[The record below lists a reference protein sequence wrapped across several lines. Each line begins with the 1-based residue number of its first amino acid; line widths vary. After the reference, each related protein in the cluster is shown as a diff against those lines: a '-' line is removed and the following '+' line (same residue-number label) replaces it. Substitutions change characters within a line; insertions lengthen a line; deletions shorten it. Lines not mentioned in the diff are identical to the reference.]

1 MKKKLLFITVILVLI
16 VGWILLK
23 QDFKKSPP
31 TLYYNANIITVNNK
45 QPTANAMLVVD
56 GIVQE
61 IGDLKK
67 LPKFKNEGLKKIN
80 LKGATIMPGFI
91 DVHTHFALSMFF
103 ENMYDLSGFKHKS
116 NTEVWKYFENC
127 MKNSTQN
134 EWLVF
139 KGLDPVLVSDL
150 KTPTLEYLDKISP
163 NNPVVIFSQSLH
175 SYWVNSKAF
184 ESVGITKNTK
194 NPSKN
199 SFYERDLEGNLTG
212 LITEQEAFKPFIEKL
227 KKEVLT
233 PKILSNSSV
242 KTMTNY
248 AKNGNTTIVSTGLT
262 INDTKPLILM
272 KHLSDKTPNL
282 LGNFLAFIGQLPERK
297 PTPRHF
303 IYVRHDM
310 THILPET
317 KGKPNDFYDIIG
329 IKHWYDGSPYT
340 GSMYINEPY
349 LTTDLT
355 ANKLHIKPNS
365 NGKALLSKEKL
376 KEFIT
381 KYHKRGWQIAIHAQ
395 GNAANI
401 EVINAFEELN
411 SQLNFN
417 KSRHRLEHCLL
428 LPETELLK
436 IKKLNLFPSFHINH
450 LLYYGDAL
458 NNDILGEKRTSKI
471 LPVKSAL
478 NQKIISTLHA
488 DQPMF
493 ESKPFRLIQTAIERK
508 TKEGIVIGKN
518 EQLNLLEAIESL
530 TINAAYQIHKENKIG
545 SLEKG
550 KYADFI
556 VLDKNPYTV
565 KTENLHKIKCIQ
577 TFINGNKTT
586 Y

>member
-1 MKKKLLFITVILVLI
+1 MKKKIIFCILLLILI
-16 VGWILLK
+16 SGWIFLK

-31 TLYYNANIITVNNK
+31 TLYFNANIITVNNK

-56 GIVQE
+56 GIIEE
-61 IGDLKK
+61 IGALKNFSE
-67 LPKFKNEGLKKIN
+67 LKNKELKRIN
-80 LKGATIMPGFI
+80 LDGATIMPGFI

-116 NTEVWKYFENC
+116 NTEVWKYFEDC
-127 MKNSTQN
+127 TKKSIEN

-139 KGLDPVLVSDL
+139 KGLAPVLVNDL
-150 KTPTLEYLDKISP
+150 KTPTIEYLDKIAP
-163 NNPVVIFSQSLH
+163 NNPVIIFSQSLH

-199 SFYERDLEGNLTG
+199 SYYERDSIGNLTG

-233 PKILSNSSV
+233 PKILSNSSE
-242 KTMTNY
+242 KTMNNY

-262 INDTKPLILM
+262 INDSKPLILM
-272 KHLSDKTPNL
+272 KHLSDKKPSL
-282 LGNFLAFIGQLPERK
+282 LGNFLAFIGQFPERK

-310 THILPET
+310 THILPKT
-317 KGKPNDFYDIIG
+317 KGKSNDFYDIIG

-340 GSMYINEPY
+340 GSMYMYEPY
-349 LTTDLT
+349 SISDLT
-355 ANKLHIKPNS
+355 EKKLHITSNS
-365 NGKALLSKEKL
+365 KGKALISKEKL
-376 KEFIT
+376 KDFIT
-381 KYHKRGWQIAIHAQ
+381 KYHKKGWQIAIHTQ
-395 GNAANI
+395 GNAANT

-411 SQLNFN
+411 KKLNFN
-417 KSRHRLEHCLL
+417 NSRHRLEHCLL
-428 LPETELLK
+428 LLGSDLEK

-471 LPVKSAL
+471 LPIKSAL
-478 NQKIISTLHA
+478 EKKIISTLHA

-508 TKEGIVIGKN
+508 TKEGIIIGN
-518 EQLNLLEAIESL
+518 RERINLLEAIKSL

-550 KYADFI
+550 KFADFI
-556 VLDKNPYTV
+556 VLDKNPYSV
-565 KTENLHKIKCIQ
+565 KTKNLHKIKCIQ
-577 TFINGNKTT
+577 TFINGNRTT
-586 Y
+586 N